1 MQITIRSSNIIFNK
15 NVGEYLTREEILKQA
30 GISVFNDDNTLVNL
44 QTAIVLGGGAFDGNG
59 FQITAPLKNAKV
71 EWEIVLP
78 NGQKVNEAKNALT
91 LQVVTNQADYNKLLS
106 KQKVDPKRQ
115 TNTKL
120 ELAEHKVFTLGQTET
135 VKPLPAVKFNLATDY
150 DIQSAQLVVYPVI
163 GNGTSVNKNLVTF
176 GITTINYEKHEI
188 AWAPK
193 NQDLYPF
200 GPADDEITSLVY
212 AVQAKKYLPQAK
224 AEHNA
229 TNPWGFDP
237 KELIA
242 KEAVKQVQANS
253 NNVPKV
259 AQADTVSPNQQEEP
273 PTTADK
279 PVVPDKSAP
288 AASKPKV
295 ETHKQVTAQPK
306 VAQPEETVKQHPF
319 RQATSKLHSIKI
331 NWYGQPIKSIKA
343 SAQELS
349 AQATAKVEQA
359 KTKAKVKKAP
369 KVPKTKSKQV
379 KTTKNS
385 GKGLIKFVI
394 TTIVATLFV
403 GGGIYFTR
411 EQSLKPYQAQ
421 IDTIKQNQDKT
432 NNLLDRKTVTNDDLE
447 KAVKLLTTNANL
459 IKQVPTNDR
468 NPWRAMTYNEL
479 EHTHQVLLSNAKEK
493 AKSIN

>member
-59 FQITAPLKNAKV
+59 FQITAPLKDAKV

-91 LQVVTNQADYNKLLS
+91 LQVATNQADYNKLLS
-106 KQKVDPKRQ
+106 KQKADPKRQ

-135 VKPLPAVKFNLATDY
+135 VKPLPAVKFNLTTDY
-150 DIQSAQLVVYPVI
+150 DIQSAQLIVYPVI

-176 GITTINYEKHEI
+176 GITTINYVKHEI

-212 AVQAKKYLPQAK
+212 AVQAKKYLPQTK
-224 AEHNA
+224 AEHKA

-253 NNVPKV
+253 ANAPKV
-259 AQADTVSPNQQEEP
+259 AQADTVSPNQQKVSP
-273 PTTADK
+273 ATADK
-279 PVVPDKSAP
+279 PVVPDKNEP
-288 AASKPKV
+288 VASKPKA
-295 ETHKQVTAQPK
+295 ETHKQVVAQPK
-306 VAQPEETVKQHPF
+306 VAQPEETAKQHPF
-319 RQATSKLHSIKI
+319 SQATSKLHTIKI
-331 NWYGQPIKSIKA
+331 NWYGQPIKRIKA

-369 KVPKTKSKQV
+369 KVPKAKPKQV
-379 KTTKNS
+379 ATSKGS

>member
-59 FQITAPLKNAKV
+59 FQITVPLKDAKV

-78 NGQKVNEAKNALT
+78 NGQKVNEANNALT
-91 LQVVTNQADYNKLLS
+91 LQVVTNQADYNKLLN

-115 TNTKL
+115 TSTKL

-135 VKPLPAVKFNLATDY
+135 VKPLPAVKFNLPDDY
-150 DIQSAQLVVYPVI
+150 DIKSAQLVVYPVI

-212 AVQAKKYLPQAK
+212 AVQAKKYLPQT
-224 AEHNA
+224 A
-229 TNPWGFDP
+229 TKQQTVNSWGFDP

-242 KEAVKQVQANS
+242 KNAVEKVQAEHNATS
-253 NNVPKV
+253 KT
-259 AQADTVSPNQQEEP
+259 AQADTVLPNQQEEP
-273 PTTADK
+273 STTADK
-279 PVVPDKSAP
+279 PVVPDKSEPAP
-288 AASKPKV
+288 SKPRV
-295 ETHKQVTAQPK
+295 ETHKQVAEQPK
-306 VAQPEETVKQHPF
+306 AVQQEETAKQHPF

-349 AQATAKVEQA
+349 AQATAKVEQV

-369 KVPKTKSKQV
+369 KVSKAKPKQV
-379 KTTKNS
+379 ATSKGS
-385 GKGLIKFVI
+385 GKGLIKFV
-394 TTIVATLFV
+394 TAAATGALLIS
-403 GGGIYFTR
+403 GGIYFTR

-421 IDTIKQNQDKT
+421 IDAIKQNQDKT

>member
-78 NGQKVNEAKNALT
+78 NGQKVNEANNALT

-106 KQKVDPKRQ
+106 KQKVDPERQ
-115 TNTKL
+115 TSIKL

-135 VKPLPAVKFNLATDY
+135 VKPLPAVKFNLAKDY

-188 AWAPK
+188 AWSPK

-212 AVQAKKYLPQAK
+212 AVQAKKYLPQT
-224 AEHNA
+224 A
-229 TNPWGFDP
+229 TKQQTVNSWGFDP
-237 KELIA
+237 KELIT
-242 KEAVKQVQANS
+242 KNAVEKVQAEHNTTS
-253 NNVPKV
+253 KT
-259 AQADTVSPNQQEEP
+259 AQADTVSPNQQEVP
-273 PTTADK
+273 PATADK
-279 PVVPDKSAP
+279 QIVPDKSEPAP
-288 AASKPKV
+288 SKPKV

-306 VAQPEETVKQHPF
+306 VVQKEENTKQHPF
-319 RQATSKLHSIKI
+319 KQATSKLHSIKI
-331 NWYGQPIKSIKA
+331 NWYQQPIKRIKA

-359 KTKAKVKKAP
+359 KTKAKVKQAQ
-369 KVPKTKSKQV
+369 KVPKTKPKQA

-385 GKGLIKFVI
+385 GKGLIKFV
-394 TTIVATLFV
+394 TTTVTGALLV
-403 GGGIYFTR
+403 SGGIYFTR

-421 IDTIKQNQDKT
+421 IDVIKQNQDKT

>member
-78 NGQKVNEAKNALT
+78 NGQKVNEANNALT
-91 LQVVTNQADYNKLLS
+91 LQVATNQADYSKLLS

-115 TNTKL
+115 TSTKL

-135 VKPLPAVKFNLATDY
+135 VKPLPAVKFNLPDDY

-188 AWAPK
+188 TWTPK

-212 AVQAKKYLPQAK
+212 AVQAKKYLPQTVTK
-224 AEHNA
+224 QQTVNS
-229 TNPWGFDP
+229 WGFDP

-242 KEAVKQVQANS
+242 KNAVKKVQTEHNATS
-253 NNVPKV
+253 KT
-259 AQADTVSPNQQEEP
+259 AQADTVSPNQQE
-273 PTTADK
+273 
-279 PVVPDKSAP
+279 VVNSAVKKTVAPDKNEP
-288 AASKPKV
+288 TPSKPKA
-295 ETHKQVTAQPK
+295 EAHKQVAAQPK
-306 VAQPEETVKQHPF
+306 VVQPEETTKKRPF
-319 RQATSKLHSIKI
+319 KQATSKLHSIKI
-331 NWYGQPIKSIKA
+331 NWYQQPIKRIKA

-359 KTKAKVKKAP
+359 KTNAKVKKTQKAL
-369 KVPKTKSKQV
+369 KTKPKQV
-379 KTTKNS
+379 TTSKGS
-385 GKGLIKFVI
+385 GKGLIKFVA
-394 TTIVATLFV
+394 TTVMGALLV
-403 GGGIYFTR
+403 SGGIYFTR

-421 IDTIKQNQDKT
+421 IDAIKQNQDKT

>member
-78 NGQKVNEAKNALT
+78 NGQKVNEANNALT
-91 LQVVTNQADYNKLLS
+91 LQVATNQADYHELLS

-115 TNTKL
+115 TSTKL

-135 VKPLPAVKFNLATDY
+135 VKPLPAVKFNLAKDY

-188 AWAPK
+188 AWVPK

-212 AVQAKKYLPQAK
+212 AVQAKKYLPQT
-224 AEHNA
+224 A
-229 TNPWGFDP
+229 TKQQTVNSWGFDP

-242 KEAVKQVQANS
+242 KNAVE
-253 NNVPKV
+253 KV
-259 AQADTVSPNQQEEP
+259 KAEHDTTSKIAQADTVSPNQQKVS

-279 PVVPDKSAP
+279 PVVPDKSEP
-288 AASKPKV
+288 ASSKPRV

-306 VAQPEETVKQHPF
+306 MVQKEETAKQHPF
-319 RQATSKLHSIKI
+319 KQATSKSHAIKI

-343 SAQELS
+343 SAHELS

-359 KTKAKVKKAP
+359 KTKAKVKKVQ
-369 KVPKTKSKQV
+369 KVPKTKPKQA

-385 GKGLIKFVI
+385 GKGLIKFV
-394 TTIVATLFV
+394 ATAVTGALFIS
-403 GGGIYFTR
+403 GGIYFTR

-421 IDTIKQNQDKT
+421 IDVIKQNQDKT